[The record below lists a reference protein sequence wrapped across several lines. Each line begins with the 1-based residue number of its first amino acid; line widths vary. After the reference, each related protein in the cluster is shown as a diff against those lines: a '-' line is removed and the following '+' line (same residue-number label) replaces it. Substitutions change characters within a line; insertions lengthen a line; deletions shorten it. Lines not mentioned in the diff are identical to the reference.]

1 MMKFVTV
8 KFKFTRNDDE
18 ENINDDDDDDVVADN
33 NFDDDDNKFIDKH
46 SQYVILTWFE
56 FYLN

>member
-18 ENINDDDDDDVVADN
+18 ENINDDDDDDDVADN
-33 NFDDDDNKFIDKH
+33 NFDDDVNKFIDKH
-46 SQYVILTWFE
+46 LQYVILT
-56 FYLN
+56 

>member
-18 ENINDDDDDDVVADN
+18 ENINDDDDVADN
-33 NFDDDDNKFIDKH
+33 NFDDDVNKFIDKH
-46 SQYVILTWFE
+46 LQYVILT
-56 FYLN
+56 